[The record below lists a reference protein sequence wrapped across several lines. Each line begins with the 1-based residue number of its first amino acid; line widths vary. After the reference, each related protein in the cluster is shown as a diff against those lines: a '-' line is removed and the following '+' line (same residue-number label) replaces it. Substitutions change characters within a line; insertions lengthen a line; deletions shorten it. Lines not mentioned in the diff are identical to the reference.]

1 MSLRP
6 RTAIAALL
14 LLAAPALAAKAP
26 VHRAAASNSNARGG
40 ADPVMALV
48 DSVTARYL
56 NLRQYQMT
64 GRLVATISGGKLD
77 GQSVEVPFSY
87 AAIRPGRLSNNV
99 RNPNMTTEI
108 VADGESLQIHIPGL
122 HQYTRQPAPSLLPGA
137 TMSDPFARS
146 LDPMLAYAL
155 HAPGQPFVSAR
166 AAGSDTVQT
175 NEGPVACQKIEITS
189 QPDTAH
195 PETVAL
201 PRMVWID
208 ASRHVVLRDSIT
220 LDVLHPQFGRLRQV
234 IQTRFDHVDLTS
246 GGAESQYALVAPA
259 GSQRVL
265 RLGAPGTEAPDMSG
279 REASDF
285 TLESLEGKTVK
296 LSALKGKV
304 VVLDFWATWCGPCRR
319 WMPIVA
325 ATHAKVKTQPV
336 VFFAVNERE
345 STAKVK
351 AFLAETQLHV
361 PVLMDYSGKVGSAYG
376 ASSIPL
382 TVIIGKDGRIVRSM
396 VGLRDE
402 RELHAALAEAGIQ
415 Y

>member
-1 MSLRP
+1 
-6 RTAIAALL
+6 
-14 LLAAPALAAKAP
+14 
-26 VHRAAASNSNARGG
+26 
-40 ADPVMALV
+40 
-48 DSVTARYL
+48 
-56 NLRQYQMT
+56 
-64 GRLVATISGGKLD
+64 
-77 GQSVEVPFSY
+77 
-87 AAIRPGRLSNNV
+87 
-99 RNPNMTTEI
+99 
-108 VADGESLQIHIPGL
+108 
-122 HQYTRQPAPSLLPGA
+122 
-137 TMSDPFARS
+137 
-146 LDPMLAYAL
+146 MLAYAL

>member
-1 MSLRP
+1 MPLRP
-6 RTAIAALL
+6 RLAIATLL
-14 LLAAPALAAKAP
+14 LLAAPAIAAKAP
-26 VHRAAASNSNARGG
+26 ASGGAAKNHARAA

-64 GRLVATISGGKLD
+64 GRLVVTISGGKLD

-87 AAIRPGRLSNNV
+87 AAIRPGRLRNEV

-108 VADGESLQIHIPGL
+108 VADGESLQVHIPGL
-122 HQYTRQPAPSLLPGA
+122 HQYTRQSAPSLLPGA

-146 LDPMLAYAL
+146 LDPMIAYAL

-166 AAGSDTVQT
+166 ATGSDTVQT
-175 NEGPVACQKIEITS
+175 NEGPVACQRIEITS
-189 QPDTAH
+189 QSDTTH

-208 ASRHVVLRDSIT
+208 PVRALVMRDSIT
-220 LDVLHPQFGRLRQV
+220 LDVQHPQFGKLRQV
-234 IQTRFDHVDLTS
+234 IQTRFDHVDLVS
-246 GGAESQYALVAPA
+246 GGAESQYALIAPA

-285 TLESLEGKTVK
+285 TLESLEGKTIK

-336 VFFAVNERE
+336 LFFAVNERE

-351 AFLAETQLHV
+351 AFLAETNLQV

-382 TVIIGKDGRIVRSM
+382 TIIIGKDGKIVRSM

-402 RELHAALAEAGIQ
+402 RELHAALAEAGIK